1 LLVFVLRNIIE
12 LRKYFR
18 KGVFLIFATQY
29 EYFQLSLWLINQ
41 SINTARAVK
50 KKSPIS
56 SAKAKSSGRKKSS
69 SSKSTGYKIFLFFL
83 KAGFAILL
91 LGFLLFLIV
100 YVGFT
105 GPVPSSEEL
114 QKIKNPVATEVFSSD
129 GKLLG
134 RFYIENRS
142 NVSFDKI
149 SPNIINAL
157 IATEDSRFYQHKG
170 IDEIALMRVFFKSVL
185 LQDRS
190 SGGGSTLSQQIAK
203 NLFPRKSF
211 GPLTMPVNKLR
222 ESIIAYR
229 LEKLYSK
236 DEILA
241 LYLNTV
247 PFAENIFGIG
257 VASERFFSKPPSKL
271 NIQEAATL
279 VGMLKAN
286 NSYNPRKNPERSLE
300 RRNVVIDQ
308 MQKNSY
314 ISEGE
319 AKKYKAEPITL
330 RYNPITFNEG
340 PAPYLMEKL
349 RPFLQNWC
357 GDHLKEDQTTYNL
370 YTDGLKIRT
379 TIDFDMQLAA
389 ENAVSTQMKNLQNL
403 FDQHWGKA
411 KPWGN
416 DQSVVNRGMKRSERY
431 RELKKNGVPEDQI
444 RKIFNTPT
452 SVSLFS
458 WTGNKQVEMT
468 PMDSIQYYLKILNTG
483 FMAMDPFTGELKA
496 YIGGNDFRYFKF
508 DHTKSKRQVG
518 STFKPIVYLAA
529 LEAGI
534 SPDTYFANEKKV
546 YEDYN
551 NWSPENSHDDYTGYY
566 SMEGALASSI
576 NTIAVEA
583 LMQTGISNVVD
594 LARRMGIDSEMPEY
608 PSLALGTASVSLEEM
623 VCVYAEFMNGG
634 KKVIPYYL
642 KAIESDEGKVLE
654 EFQNNQPEELVAQT
668 ENCRII
674 TKMLRSVV
682 DEGTGGTIRTVW
694 GIDSDFAGKTGTTQ
708 DQADGWFIGMTPTLV
723 AGAWVGGEDPS
734 VHFRTLG
741 TGAGGHTA
749 LPIVGHFYSQLIH
762 KSKFQNMRMSTF
774 YSPSEESLALLDIPT
789 YREFMPVGLRGALR
803 ELFGKKDDN
812 KDSDLKTKENA
823 ISENEQETAKQ

>member
-1 LLVFVLRNIIE
+1 M
-12 LRKYFR
+12 
-18 KGVFLIFATQY
+18 
-29 EYFQLSLWLINQ
+29 
-41 SINTARAVK
+41 K

-56 SAKAKSSGRKKSS
+56 SVKIKSSGRKKSGS
-69 SSKSTGYKIFLFFL
+69 SRSFVRKLFMFFI
-83 KAGFAILL
+83 KAGVAFLL
-91 LGFLLFLIV
+91 LAFLLFLIV

-105 GPVPSSEEL
+105 GTVPSTEEL
-114 QKIKNPVATEVFSSD
+114 QKIKNPEATEVFASD

-142 NVSFDKI
+142 NVSFDQI
-149 SPNIINAL
+149 SPNVINAL
-157 IATEDSRFYQHKG
+157 IATEDARFYHHRG
-170 IDEIALMRVFFKSVL
+170 IDEIALIRVFVKSVL
-185 LQDRS
+185 MQDRS

-247 PFAENIFGIG
+247 PFAENTFGIG

-271 NIQEAATL
+271 EVHEAATL

-286 NSYNPRKNPERSLE
+286 DSYNPRKNPERSLD
-300 RRNVVIDQ
+300 RRNVVIEQ
-308 MQKNSY
+308 MLKNNY
-314 ISEGE
+314 ISVGE
-319 AKKYKAEPITL
+319 AKMYKAEPLDLTYNLIT
-330 RYNPITFNEG
+330 YNEG

-349 RPFLQNWC
+349 RPFLQTWC
-357 GDHLKEDQTTYNL
+357 DDHLKEDQTIYNL

-389 ENAVSTQMKNLQNL
+389 ENAVSEQMKNIQNL
-403 FDQHWGKA
+403 FDEHWGKN

-416 DQSVVNRGMKRSERY
+416 DQSVVYRGMKRSERY

-444 RKIFNTPT
+444 SKIFNTPT
-452 SVSLFS
+452 SVSLFN
-458 WTGNKQVEMT
+458 WNGIKQIEMT

-483 FMAMDPFTGELKA
+483 FMAMDPFSGELKA
-496 YIGGNDFRYFKF
+496 YIGGNDFRYFKY

-518 STFKPIVYLAA
+518 SAFKPIVYLAA

-551 NWSPENSHDDYTGYY
+551 NWSPENSHNDYTGFY
-566 SMEGALASSI
+566 SMEGALAKSI
-576 NTIAVEA
+576 NTIAVEV
-583 LMQTGISNVVD
+583 LMQAGISNVAD
-594 LARRMGIDSEMPEY
+594 LAKRMGIDSELPEY
-608 PSLALGTASVSLEEM
+608 PSLALGSASVSLEEM
-623 VCVYAEFMNGG
+623 VCVYSEIVNGG
-634 KKVIPYYL
+634 RKITPYYL
-642 KAIESDEGKVLE
+642 KAIESNAGQVLE
-654 EFQNNQPEELVAQT
+654 EFHNIQSEEQVAQP

-674 TKMLRSVV
+674 TQMLKSVV
-682 DEGTGGTIRTVW
+682 NDGTGNAIRSVW

-734 VHFRTLG
+734 IHFRTLK

-749 LPIVGHFYSQLIH
+749 LPIVGHFYSQILH
-762 KSKFQNMRMSTF
+762 NSKYQNLRFKNFT
-774 YSPSEESLALLDIPT
+774 SPSEESLALLDIAP
-789 YREFMPVGLRGALR
+789 YREVMEVGLKGFFHD
-803 ELFGKKDDN
+803 LFGKKETK
-812 KDSDLKTKENA
+812 KDYELKMKEKA
-823 ISENEQETAKQ
+823 IREQAKEDEKPGTEKEKKPFWQSMKEIFKKKSK

>member
-1 LLVFVLRNIIE
+1 M
-12 LRKYFR
+12 
-18 KGVFLIFATQY
+18 
-29 EYFQLSLWLINQ
+29 
-41 SINTARAVK
+41 K

-56 SAKAKSSGRKKSS
+56 SVKTKTSSRKKSG
-69 SSKSTGYKIFLFFL
+69 SSKSFGYKFFLFFV
-83 KAGFAILL
+83 KAGIALL
-91 LGFLLFLIV
+91 LLASLFFLIV

-105 GPVPSSEEL
+105 GPVPSTEEL
-114 QKIKNPVATEVFSSD
+114 QKIKNPIATEVFAND

-142 NVSFDKI
+142 SVSFDQI
-149 SPNIINAL
+149 SPNVINAL
-157 IATEDSRFYQHKG
+157 IATEDSRFYQHRG
-170 IDEIALMRVFFKSVL
+170 IDEIALMRVFVKSVL
-185 LQDRS
+185 MQNRS
-190 SGGGSTLSQQIAK
+190 AGGGSTLSQQIAK
-203 NLFPRKSF
+203 NLFPRKTF

-247 PFAENIFGIG
+247 PFAENTFGIG

-300 RRNVVIDQ
+300 RRNVVIEQ
-308 MQKNSY
+308 MQKYNY
-314 ISEGE
+314 ISVGE
-319 AKKYKAEPITL
+319 AKMYKAEPMNLT
-330 RYNPITFNEG
+330 YNLITFNEG

-349 RPFLQNWC
+349 RPFLQTWC
-357 GDHLKEDQTTYNL
+357 DDHLKEDQTTYNL

-379 TIDFDMQLAA
+379 TIDFDMQMAA
-389 ENAVSTQMKNLQNL
+389 ENAVSEQMKNLQNL
-403 FDQHWGKA
+403 FDQHWGGK

-431 RELKKNGVPEDQI
+431 RELKKNGIPEDQI
-444 RKIFNTPT
+444 KKIFNTPT
-452 SVSLFS
+452 SVSLFN
-458 WTGNKQVEMT
+458 WNGNKQAEMT

-496 YIGGNDFRYFKF
+496 YIGGNDFRYFKY
-508 DHTKSKRQVG
+508 DHIKSKRQVG

-534 SPDTYFANEKKV
+534 TPDSYFANEKKI
-546 YEDYN
+546 YEDYD
-551 NWSPENSHDDYTGYY
+551 NWSPENSHGDYTGFY
-566 SMEGALASSI
+566 SMESALANSI
-576 NTIAVEA
+576 NTIAVDV
-583 LMQTGISNVVD
+583 LMQAGISNVVD
-594 LARRMGIDSEMPEY
+594 LAKRMGIDSELPEY

-623 VCVYAEFMNGG
+623 VCVYSEFMNGG
-634 KKVIPYYL
+634 RRVSPYYL
-642 KAIESDEGKVLE
+642 KAIESNAGQVLD
-654 EFQNNQPEELVAQT
+654 EFQNNQPDEQVAHT

-674 TKMLRSVV
+674 TRMLKSVV
-682 DEGTGGTIRTVW
+682 NEGTGSTIRTVW

-749 LPIVGHFYSQLIH
+749 LPIVGHFFSQIIH
-762 KSKFQNMRMSTF
+762 KSKYQNMRLSSF
-774 YSPSEESLALLDIPT
+774 ESPSEESLAMMDIPP
-789 YREFMPVGLRGALR
+789 YREIMEVGIRGFLRD
-803 ELFGKKDDN
+803 LFGKKDDD
-812 KDSDLKTKENA
+812 KGSGLKTQEKTTSEQAKELA
-823 ISENEQETAKQ
+823 KPAKETDKKPFWQSMKEIFKKKSK